1 MPKPSEIKK
10 KVAHM
15 HWQQGS
21 QQGVFSMASRECSLD
36 NFSTQV
42 LHTGIPVSSYRFI
55 CLNCNFI
62 SEKLNKLCLKNGTPV
77 FQKGLEKVFKM
88 RFLICQV
95 YLIYPFFLLFTSW
108 ISFSQTVL
116 EGSSWV
122 DQLKRHWMS
131 MGGRYWKAM
140 GGEGGS

>member
-1 MPKPSEIKK
+1 M
-10 KVAHM
+10 
-15 HWQQGS
+15 
-21 QQGVFSMASRECSLD
+21 
-36 NFSTQV
+36 
-42 LHTGIPVSSYRFI
+42 
-55 CLNCNFI
+55 
-62 SEKLNKLCLKNGTPV
+62 
-77 FQKGLEKVFKM
+77 FQEGLEKVFKM

-95 YLIYPFFLLFTSW
+95 YLIYRFFLLFTSW